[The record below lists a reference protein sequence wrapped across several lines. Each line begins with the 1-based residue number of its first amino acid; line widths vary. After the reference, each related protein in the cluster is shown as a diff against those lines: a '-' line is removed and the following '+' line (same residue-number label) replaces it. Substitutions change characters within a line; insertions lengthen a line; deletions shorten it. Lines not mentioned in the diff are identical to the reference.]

1 MTRRT
6 RIVLATVFAAAVL
19 ALPTVYILVAG
30 VSL

>member
-19 ALPTVYILVAG
+19 ALPIVLLAAG
-30 VSL
+30 VGL